1 MEKGVVCSAGGIDF
15 VLIRKSIKNMYI
27 RISREGEVRVTANR
41 RVPMDR
47 IQRFVCDNAHA
58 ISQRLQ
64 EIKHRE
70 SEAEVQIDRGECQK
84 LFEEISLGFYP
95 LFEKYIGQNPPQIK
109 IKPLRATW
117 GICHTRDNYIS
128 LSERLILMPREA
140 VEYVILHEYAHFVY
154 PNHQRQFYKLIESIM
169 PDYKKRKEMLKTI

>member
-1 MEKGVVCSAGGIDF
+1 MEKGIVCSAGGIDF
-15 VLIRKSIKNMYI
+15 VLFRKSIKNMYL
-27 RISREGEVRVTANR
+27 RISREGEVRVSANR

-47 IQRFVCDNAHA
+47 IQRFVCDNAA
-58 ISQRLQ
+58 AVSQRLE
-64 EIKHRE
+64 EIKHRKCE
-70 SEAEVQIDRGECQK
+70 DVPPIDRNECQR
-84 LFEEISLGFYP
+84 LFEEISLSFYP

-109 IKPLRATW
+109 IKALRATW

-128 LSERLILMPREA
+128 LSERLPLLPREA

-169 PDYKKRKEMLKTI
+169 PDYKDRKKMLKTI